1 LRILYGVQTTGHG
14 HLVRSTPIIRELR
27 ARGHAVDVLL
37 SGPAVDPLWH
47 GRIGPLLAVHPG
59 LTFSAEGGRIRYW
72 QTMREAR
79 PLRFLA
85 NTFRCRVRDYDL
97 VVSDYEPVTAWAA
110 RLAGVRS
117 VGIGHLYAF
126 AWASV
131 PRARGNVVTRLVMD
145 QFAPVTDPVGYHWDP
160 FGAPLV
166 PPGVAPEARA
176 VVRGSIDPELI
187 LVYLGFEPLDR
198 ILPLLRQFPERRFH
212 VYGRYPAPQRR
223 GHIEVRP
230 ASRDAF
236 LADLATCSSVIA
248 NAGFTLASEC
258 LHLGVKLLVKPVHG
272 QLEQESNCVALTQL
286 GLGSVSRDLRRA
298 DVAGWLER
306 PEASPQGY
314 PDATGAVI
322 DWLDAGVRDPV
333 AALSERL
340 WRQVGRR
347 ATGGEHS
354 SIGWERANP

>member
-1 LRILYGVQTTGHG
+1 MRILYGVQTTGHG

-47 GRIGPLLAVHPG
+47 GRIGPPLAVHPG

-72 QTMREAR
+72 QTVRQAR

-85 NTFRCRVRDYDL
+85 DAFRCRVRDYDL

-117 VGIGHLYAF
+117 IGIGHLYAF
-126 AWASV
+126 AWDPV
-131 PRARGNVVTRLVMD
+131 PRARGNVITRLVMS
-145 QFAPVTDPVGYHWDP
+145 QFAPVAVPVGYHWAP
-160 FGAPLV
+160 FDAPLV

-176 VVRGSIDPELI
+176 VVRGEADPGFV
-187 LVYLGFEPLDR
+187 LVYLGFESLDR

-212 VYGRYPAPQRR
+212 VYGRYP
-223 GHIEVRP
+223 EVRREGQITIRP
-230 ASRDAF
+230 VSRDGF
-236 LADLATCSSVIA
+236 LADLATCGGVIA

-272 QLEQESNCVALTQL
+272 QLEQESNCVALAQL
-286 GLGSVSRDLRRA
+286 GLGAVSRDLRRA
-298 DVAGWLER
+298 DVAGWLDQPAPPPR
-306 PEASPQGY
+306 GY
-314 PDATGAVI
+314 PDVTGVVI
-322 DWLDAGVRDPV
+322 DWLHGRASQPLQAV
-333 AALSERL
+333 ADRL
-340 WRQVGRR
+340 WQHVAHDPAVDEAGR
-347 ATGGEHS
+347 A
-354 SIGWERANP
+354 A